1 MRKPSALLLFLLGLT
16 LYAESYSGSSESEA
30 LIVRAPVWVFLDEAP
45 KRLDEENAGTFKP
58 PQEAVLELS
67 SYILS
72 GMTYGLDFSYTP
84 YDRKR
89 KVKEFFE
96 LEPVFKLTGE
106 NIKITDV
113 RLKYPYCYSW
123 AEHRIPESYTMR
135 FKLWTKNAH
144 KTIKGRGQGDRFAEL
159 EGVYTAYTEAV
170 KNAVREYARSFI
182 KNKPKEIRG
191 SVLIKSSPRLFVESG
206 LFKAE
211 LELYIQIHE
220 IIKYTVF

>member
-1 MRKPSALLLFLLGLT
+1 MKKPAALLLFLLSLT
-16 LYAESYSGSSESEA
+16 LYTESYSGSSESEA

-45 KRLDEENAGTFKP
+45 KGLGEGNTGTFKP
-58 PQEAVLELS
+58 PKEAVLELS
-67 SYILS
+67 SYVLS

-84 YDRKR
+84 YDKKR
-89 KVKEFFE
+89 GVEESFE
-96 LEPVFKLTGE
+96 LEPVFKITGK

-123 AEHRIPESYTMR
+123 AEHRIPESYAMR
-135 FKLWTKNAH
+135 FKLWTKNSH

-159 EGVYTAYTEAV
+159 EGVYEAYTEAV
-170 KNAVREYARSFI
+170 KNAVREYARSFL

-206 LFKAE
+206 FFKAE
-211 LELYIQIHE
+211 LELYVQIHE
-220 IIKYTVF
+220 VIKYTVF